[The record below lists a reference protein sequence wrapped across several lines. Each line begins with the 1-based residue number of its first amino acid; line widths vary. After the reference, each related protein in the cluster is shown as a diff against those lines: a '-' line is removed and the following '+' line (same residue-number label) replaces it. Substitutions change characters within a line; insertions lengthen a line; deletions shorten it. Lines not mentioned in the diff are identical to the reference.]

1 MPFIRGLARV
11 GDKHC
16 WVSKI
21 RIQQIERRP
30 SSLVIRCVRPPHEPQ
45 RASLQF
51 IHRPDVIASE
61 HQEDTCQREPP
72 ILARPVALEI
82 MFDFRSRPVERL
94 EDLREDLRRIRS
106 ALDELARL
114 HERTSKTPR
123 PETAAPT
130 SLLVVVFHPAHQNR
144 WNRCPRHRTHHPHLP
159 RTLIACVTEM
169 RVFVLHL
176 VGISHRLFPLLQ
188 TREGVDETPTHG
200 QPGEGQ

>member
-51 IHRPDVIASE
+51 IHRSDVIASE

-130 SLLVVVFHPAHQNR
+130 SLLVVVLHPAHQNR
-144 WNRCPRHRTHHPHLP
+144 WNRCPTPPYPSSPPSKNSNRLRHGDEGLYPSSRRHLAP
-159 RTLIACVTEM
+159 
-169 RVFVLHL
+169 
-176 VGISHRLFPLLQ
+176 PLPAPP
-188 TREGVDETPTHG
+188 DA
-200 QPGEGQ
+200 